1 MTETENKY
9 FAVNVYDENSISF
22 HRTEEEAKKAC
33 LNGAEELLDY
43 TIEIDDISVYEC
55 QIHNAVY
62 GVVLG
67 KAESKTRDLNEEEK
81 QSSWYDDIDYIV
93 EHPKIVEYQ
102 KCDGWISV
110 KDRLPQ
116 PIDTSTEYR
125 NQENKS
131 VIYYTED
138 DEYWFIGFGWYVY
151 GDKEDCDGCLIP
163 CWELEDTGL
172 TEVDVTHWQP
182 LPPPPTE

>member
-9 FAVNVYDENSISF
+9 FAVNI
-22 HRTEEEAKKAC
+22 
-33 LNGAEELLDY
+33 
-43 TIEIDDISVYEC
+43 YEC

-67 KAESKTRDLNEEEK
+67 KAESKTRELSEEEK
-81 QSSWYDDIDYIV
+81 RSSWYSEYDYLI
-93 EHPKIVEYQ
+93 EHPKIVEFPQ
-102 KCDGWISV
+102 DDGWISV

-182 LPPPPTE
+182 LPPPPKTE